1 MVDSAQVRALFD
13 DARLLYDDALEMLA
27 QGRTRNAAEKAWGAT
42 KRATDALVLGRTGT
56 EPRSSGKT
64 SQAMRLLQREDPA
77 IGQLRV
83 RYLARQSELHGACF
97 YDGNC
102 EPEDVIAS
110 DIRETIDYIRDA
122 ESLAVGHGPS

>member
-1 MVDSAQVRALFD
+1 MAVVERVAEIFA
-13 DARLLYDDALEMLA
+13 DARILYEDALAMLE

-42 KRATDALVLGRTGT
+42 MRATVAFVLARSGE
-56 EPRSSGKT
+56 EPRTSGKV
-64 SQAMRLLQREDPA
+64 SQGMRLLQRMDPG
-77 IGQLRV
+77 IQQLRI

-110 DIRETIDYIRDA
+110 DIRETLDYIRNA
-122 ESLAVGHGPS
+122 EELAGA